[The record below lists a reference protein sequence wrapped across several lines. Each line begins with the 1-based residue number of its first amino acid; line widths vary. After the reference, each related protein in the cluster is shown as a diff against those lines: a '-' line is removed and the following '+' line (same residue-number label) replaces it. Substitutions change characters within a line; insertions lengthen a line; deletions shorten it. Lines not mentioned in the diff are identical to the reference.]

1 MVQGCSPTPD
11 LVPASNSPTPS
22 IERGS
27 PIGIHVSGLTVG
39 MLADAS
45 RAARTVDRAVALID
59 DAAHVVVLVDE
70 SGRIVVRPGQPQP
83 ASR

>member
-1 MVQGCSPTPD
+1 M
-11 LVPASNSPTPS
+11 
-22 IERGS
+22 
-27 PIGIHVSGLTVG
+27 GIHVDGLTVR

-70 SGRIVVRPGQPQP
+70 SGRIVVRPGTPQP